1 MKKIITIFG
10 VLLFTALIIASCN
23 LVIKEVK
30 EADIV
35 QDPLYKE
42 NSNDRLTKINM
53 DKTKIFVSKFY
64 ASLELSTKLN
74 QKNYEEGGVK
84 FDINIFNGFIDEG
97 SIYSKERVSNLT
109 GDYHDKYSIA
119 LVSIDLIESDN
130 NTIEVST
137 TVEYSVSE
145 LGTFLNEENLSIN
158 INQGNLIINKW
169 EDRKVKKMEV
179 SEYEG
184 LENFNEKDFYKTIGS
199 VNKINL

>member
-1 MKKIITIFG
+1 MKKVITIFG

-23 LVIKEVK
+23 VGTKEVK

-35 QDPLYKE
+35 QDHSHNE
-42 NSNDRLTKINM
+42 NSNDQLNQINVEE
-53 DKTKIFVSKFY
+53 TKIFVSKFY
-64 ASLELSTKLN
+64 TSLELSTELN

-84 FDINIFNGFIDEG
+84 FNINIFNGFIDKG

-109 GDYHDKYSIA
+109 GDYHDRYSIK

-145 LGTFLNEENLSIN
+145 LGIFLNEEKLSIN
-158 INQGNLIINKW
+158 INQVNMIINKW

-179 SEYEG
+179 AKYEG

-199 VNKINL
+199 VNKINP

>member
-1 MKKIITIFG
+1 MKKVITIFG

-23 LVIKEVK
+23 VGTKEVK

-35 QDPLYKE
+35 QDHSHNE
-42 NSNDRLTKINM
+42 NSNDQLNQINVEE
-53 DKTKIFVSKFY
+53 TKIFVSKFY
-64 ASLELSTKLN
+64 TSLELSTELN

-84 FDINIFNGFIDEG
+84 FNINIFNGFIDKG

-109 GDYHDKYSIA
+109 GDYHDRYSIK

-145 LGTFLNEENLSIN
+145 LGIFLNEEKLSIN
-158 INQGNLIINKW
+158 INQGNMIINKW

-179 SEYEG
+179 AKYEG
-184 LENFNEKDFYKTIGS
+184 LENFNEKDFYKIIGS
-199 VNKINL
+199 VNKINP

>member
-1 MKKIITIFG
+1 MKKVITIFG

-23 LVIKEVK
+23 IGTKEVK

-35 QDPLYKE
+35 QDHSHNE
-42 NSNDRLTKINM
+42 NSNDPLNQINVEE
-53 DKTKIFVSKFY
+53 TKIFVSKFY
-64 ASLELSTKLN
+64 ASLELSTELN

-84 FDINIFNGFIDEG
+84 FNINIFNGFIDKG

-109 GDYHDKYSIA
+109 SDYHDRYSIK

-145 LGTFLNEENLSIN
+145 LGIFLNEEKLSIN
-158 INQGNLIINKW
+158 INQGNMIINKW

-179 SEYEG
+179 AKYEG

-199 VNKINL
+199 VNKINP

>member
-1 MKKIITIFG
+1 MKKVITIFG

-23 LVIKEVK
+23 IGTKEVK

-35 QDPLYKE
+35 QDHSHNE
-42 NSNDRLTKINM
+42 NSNDPLNQINVEE
-53 DKTKIFVSKFY
+53 TKIFVSKFY
-64 ASLELSTKLN
+64 ASLELSTELN

-84 FDINIFNGFIDEG
+84 FNINIFNGFIDKG

-109 GDYHDKYSIA
+109 GDYHDRYSIK

-145 LGTFLNEENLSIN
+145 LGIFLNEEKLSIN
-158 INQGNLIINKW
+158 INQGNMIINKW

-179 SEYEG
+179 AKYEG
-184 LENFNEKDFYKTIGS
+184 LENFNEKDFYKIIGS
-199 VNKINL
+199 VNKINP

>member
-1 MKKIITIFG
+1 MKKVITIFG

-23 LVIKEVK
+23 IGTKEVK

-35 QDPLYKE
+35 QDHSHNE
-42 NSNDRLTKINM
+42 NSNDPLNQINVEE
-53 DKTKIFVSKFY
+53 TKIFVSKFY
-64 ASLELSTKLN
+64 ASLELSTELN

-84 FDINIFNGFIDEG
+84 FNINIFNGFIDKG

-109 GDYHDKYSIA
+109 GDYHDRYSIK

-145 LGTFLNEENLSIN
+145 LGIFLNEEKLSIN
-158 INQGNLIINKW
+158 INQGNMIINKW

-179 SEYEG
+179 AKYEG

-199 VNKINL
+199 VNKINP

>member
-1 MKKIITIFG
+1 MKKVITIFG

-23 LVIKEVK
+23 VGTKEVK

-35 QDPLYKE
+35 QDHSHNE
-42 NSNDRLTKINM
+42 NSNDQLNQINVEE
-53 DKTKIFVSKFY
+53 TKIFVSKFY
-64 ASLELSTKLN
+64 TSLELSTELN

-84 FDINIFNGFIDEG
+84 FNINIFNGFIDKG

-109 GDYHDKYSIA
+109 GDYHDRYSIK

-145 LGTFLNEENLSIN
+145 LGIFLNEEKLSIN
-158 INQGNLIINKW
+158 INQGNMIINKW

-179 SEYEG
+179 AKYEG

-199 VNKINL
+199 VNKINP

>member
-1 MKKIITIFG
+1 MKKVITIFG

-23 LVIKEVK
+23 VGTKEVK

-35 QDPLYKE
+35 QDHSHNE
-42 NSNDRLTKINM
+42 NSNDQLNQINVEE
-53 DKTKIFVSKFY
+53 TKIFVSKFY
-64 ASLELSTKLN
+64 ASLELSTELN

-84 FDINIFNGFIDEG
+84 FNINIFNGFIDKG

-109 GDYHDKYSIA
+109 GDYHDRYSIK

-145 LGTFLNEENLSIN
+145 LGIFLNEEKLSIN
-158 INQGNLIINKW
+158 INQVNMIINKW

-179 SEYEG
+179 AKYEG

-199 VNKINL
+199 VNKINP

>member
-1 MKKIITIFG
+1 MKKVITIFG

-23 LVIKEVK
+23 IGTKEVK

-35 QDPLYKE
+35 QDHSHNE
-42 NSNDRLTKINM
+42 NSNDQLNQINVEE
-53 DKTKIFVSKFY
+53 TKIFVSKFY
-64 ASLELSTKLN
+64 TSLELSTELN

-84 FDINIFNGFIDEG
+84 FNINIFNGFIDKG

-109 GDYHDKYSIA
+109 GDYHDRYSIK

-145 LGTFLNEENLSIN
+145 LGIFLNEEKLSIN
-158 INQGNLIINKW
+158 INQGNMIINKW

-179 SEYEG
+179 AKYEG

-199 VNKINL
+199 VNKINP

>member
-1 MKKIITIFG
+1 MKKVITIFG

-23 LVIKEVK
+23 IGTKEVK

-35 QDPLYKE
+35 QDHSHNE
-42 NSNDRLTKINM
+42 NSNDQLNQINVEE
-53 DKTKIFVSKFY
+53 TKIFVSKFY
-64 ASLELSTKLN
+64 ASLELSTELN

-84 FDINIFNGFIDEG
+84 FNINIFNGFIDKG

-109 GDYHDKYSIA
+109 GDYHDRYSIK

-145 LGTFLNEENLSIN
+145 LGIFLNEEKLSIN
-158 INQGNLIINKW
+158 INQGNMIINKW

-179 SEYEG
+179 AKYEG
-184 LENFNEKDFYKTIGS
+184 LENFNEKDFYKIIGS
-199 VNKINL
+199 VNKINP

>member
-1 MKKIITIFG
+1 MKKIIAIFG

-23 LVIKEVK
+23 LGTKEVK
-30 EADIV
+30 EADIAQV
-35 QDPLYKE
+35 SLYNE
-42 NSNDRLTKINM
+42 NSNDQLTQINV
-53 DKTKIFVSKFY
+53 DKTKIFVSEFY

-109 GDYHDKYSIA
+109 GDYHDKYNIT

-145 LGTFLNEENLSIN
+145 LGTFLNEEKLSIN
-158 INQGNLIINKW
+158 INQVNLKINKW
-169 EDRKVKKMEV
+169 EDKKVKKMEV
-179 SEYEG
+179 AEYEG